1 MLCDSL
7 VFASS
12 VCFLGGRGR
21 AHFRVRLSP
30 SPNRAPKR
38 RGGGLCHGG
47 FFSPR
52 FTPLKSSLQTGRNR
66 PATQIGVA
74 CNASNAFVQCEL
86 EFKGG
91 ARSVG
96 GGGGLASSERSGCT
110 PVCIHTPRG
119 SPFAQAH
126 RPCGVRLSSHKQPG
140 GGVARSDKRCP
151 PRFGFVSRS
160 SSIHSYINQPEFSCT
175 FPRGTSLVCRRPRA
189 CASLFDLHLQAALA
203 VVARARRTSKS
214 AALDHTEACMHSSF
228 SSSSLATT
236 SWSPLSGI
244 AGSR

>member
-1 MLCDSL
+1 MPRGLFLSTL
-7 VFASS
+7 YTSEKLFA
-12 VCFLGGRGR
+12 
-21 AHFRVRLSP
+21 
-30 SPNRAPKR
+30 NRAK
-38 RGGGLCHGG
+38 
-47 FFSPR
+47 
-52 FTPLKSSLQTGRNR
+52 Q
-66 PATQIGVA
+66 
-74 CNASNAFVQCEL
+74 ASNANRGCVQR
-86 EFKGG
+86 FQRFRPMR
-91 ARSVG
+91 ARVQRRSTLG
-96 GGGGLASSERSGCT
+96 WRRGGLASSERSGCT